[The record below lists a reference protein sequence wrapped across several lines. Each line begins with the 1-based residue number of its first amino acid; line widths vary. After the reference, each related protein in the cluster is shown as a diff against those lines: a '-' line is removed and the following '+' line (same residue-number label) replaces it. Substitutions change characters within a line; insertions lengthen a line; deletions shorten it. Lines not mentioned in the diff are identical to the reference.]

1 MIPVL
6 DTKGARAF
14 DAHHI
19 DKGHVPSIVLM
30 ENAGRGA
37 AEIILGVLGAQR
49 RVGPVAIVCGAGNNG
64 GDGFV
69 VARHLA
75 IAGVEL
81 RVIFVGDEAKLTRD
95 ARTQRDAFAG
105 TGGAVDDATP
115 TAAELSTCTL
125 VVDALFGT
133 GLSREL
139 EGEARRAVEAINGAG
154 QPVVALDLPSGI
166 DADTGEVHGVAVK
179 AAHTVTFGT
188 RKIGLYTTH
197 GADHAGAVYLAHIGV
212 PAGGQLPLPDGVDA
226 VAELLE
232 PSDVAGWIVP
242 RAVGTHKHAVGQVVL
257 FCGTPGTLGAAW
269 MASEGALRAGA
280 GSVTIATFPDA
291 VSALQSRVVEAMTA
305 PIDASSAA
313 KLDESVE
320 RALKGKKVALVG
332 PGFGTDDRARQVV
345 ERLLASECPLV
356 IDADALTLLAK
367 RDGGLGALRTRTAAT
382 VLTPH
387 AGELGR
393 LLDMSSAA
401 VEADRVRA
409 VKKAQELSGTAVVV
423 LKGPRTLIAGP
434 GRLAVNDVSSPAL
447 ATAGSGDTLAGIT
460 TTFACWMSPFEAAC
474 SAVFVHGRTSVRWSE
489 RFGDRGLLASD
500 VAAGVPETLVELATL
515 RHDHG
520 HGHAR

>member
-19 DKGHVPSIVLM
+19 DKGHVPSLVLM

-37 AEIILGVLGAQR
+37 AEVILGVIRQGR
-49 RVGPVAIVCGAGNNG
+49 HDGPVAIVCGAGNNG

-75 IAGVEL
+75 IAGLEL
-81 RVIFVGDEAKLTRD
+81 RVFFVGDEAKLTRD
-95 ARTQRDAFAG
+95 ARAQRDAFVG
-105 TGGAVDDATP
+105 TSGAFDAAPP
-115 TAAELSTCTL
+115 TAGDLSRCTL

-133 GLSREL
+133 GLARDL
-139 EGEARRAVEAINGAG
+139 EGEPRRAVETINGAG
-154 QPVVALDLPSGI
+154 KPVVALDLPSGI
-166 DADTGEVHGVAVK
+166 DADTGEVHGVAVR

-188 RKIGLYTTH
+188 RKIGLYTTK
-197 GADHAGAVYLAHIGV
+197 GAEHSGTVHLAHIGV
-212 PAGGQLPLPDGVDA
+212 PAGGATALPEGVEA

-232 PSDVAGWIVP
+232 PNDVARWIVP
-242 RAVGTHKHAVGQVVL
+242 RSVGTHKHAVGQVVL

-269 MASEGALRAGA
+269 MASEGALRTGA

-291 VSALQSRVVEAMTA
+291 VAALQSRVVEAMTT
-305 PIDASSAA
+305 PIDVSSAA
-313 KLDESVE
+313 RLDESVE

-332 PGFGTDDRARQVV
+332 PGFGTDDRAREVIL
-345 ERLLASECPLV
+345 RLLASELPLV
-356 IDADALTLLAK
+356 MDADALTLLAK
-367 RDGGLGALRTRTAAT
+367 KEGGAGGIGALGERKAAT
-382 VLTPH
+382 ILTPH

-393 LLDMSSAA
+393 LLGITSLA

-409 VKKAQELSGTAVVV
+409 VKKAQELAGERAVVV
-423 LKGPRTLIAGP
+423 LKGPRTLIAGA
-434 GRLAVNDVSSPAL
+434 GRLAVNDISSPAL

-460 TTFACWMSPFEAAC
+460 TTFACWMGAFEAAC
-474 SAVFVHGRTSVRWSE
+474 SGVLVHGMTSVRWSK

-500 VAAGVPETLVELATL
+500 VASGVPETLVELAAL
-515 RHDHG
+515 RHLPG
-520 HGHAR
+520 G